1 MMDHRLALAR
11 RELGKSVVAI
21 NPHIESVLEQGKPNM
36 CYGVKDTTQIPSYIF
51 NRLNQYPEL
60 AWLTIDR
67 AADNG
72 RAIDPDLTN
81 PLTYRR
87 MTGSTSGGPINILK
101 GINDFAIGT
110 DGGGSVLAPA
120 MSCQLPS
127 IIGAGLGLYV
137 NNEKKSTDGKIFTGS
152 VGVIGKSITKIS
164 DIIEIL
170 IDEPLVPVENEKLN
184 IVIPKK
190 GSITC
195 PDQKDMNEK
204 VMGYLSNI
212 TNDHHE
218 ILEKEMNGID
228 DREKAINVIEEVF
241 AEQKADVIIT
251 YEGPVDV
258 YGYGETIPRQFGPVG
273 EDLTNNHGK
282 YLMRAA
288 NMCHT
293 TAITM
298 PTHDLASGLVII
310 SKKGINNSKK
320 AIKLALELEKVISLP
335 EVWKRYFLDEQ
346 RHDTLTFQSDEKE
359 EL

>member
-21 NPHIESVLEQGKPNM
+21 NPHIECVLEQGKSNI

-51 NRLNQYPEL
+51 NRMNQHPEL

-67 AADNG
+67 AADKG

-127 IIGAGLGLYV
+127 IIGAGLGLHV
-137 NNEKKSTDGKIFTGS
+137 NNEKKSTDGRIFTGS
-152 VGVIGKSITKIS
+152 VGVIGKSITKII
-164 DIIEIL
+164 DIIEVL
-170 IDEPLVPVENEKLN
+170 VDEPLVPVESEKLN

-212 TNDHHE
+212 VNDHHE

-228 DREKAINVIEEVF
+228 DSEKGINVIEEGF

-251 YEGPVDV
+251 YEGPVDL

-288 NMCHT
+288 NMCQT
-293 TAITM
+293 TAISMT
-298 PTHDLASGLVII
+298 TQYLSSGFIII
-310 SKKGINNSKK
+310 SKNGIITS
-320 AIKLALELEKVISLP
+320 
-335 EVWKRYFLDEQ
+335 
-346 RHDTLTFQSDEKE
+346 
-359 EL
+359 

>member
-1 MMDHRLALAR
+1 
-11 RELGKSVVAI
+11 
-21 NPHIESVLEQGKPNM
+21 
-36 CYGVKDTTQIPSYIF
+36 
-51 NRLNQYPEL
+51 
-60 AWLTIDR
+60 
-67 AADNG
+67 
-72 RAIDPDLTN
+72 PDLTN
-81 PLTYRR
+81 TLTDRR
-87 MTGSTSGGPINILK
+87 MTGSTSGGSINILK

-212 TNDHHE
+212 RNDHHE

-258 YGYGETIPRQFGPVG
+258 YGYGETIPGQFGPVG

-288 NMCHT
+288 NMCQT
-293 TAITM
+293 TAITI

-310 SKKGINNSKK
+310 SKKDINNSKK

-335 EVWKRYFLDEQ
+335 EVWMRYFLDEQ
-346 RHDTLTFQSDEKE
+346 RLDTLTF
-359 EL
+359 